1 MPGEQRDRIT
11 PAVFT
16 SMEPEH
22 AYGRFDHAM
31 CLCYEAEGVV
41 SKIKAAIKRRE
52 LPRQHPAT
60 LIPLAIEEGIITR
73 AEAELLTTAEAA
85 RADAIQVDA
94 FDNADYFA
102 SAVSPEDVSSTT
114 SGDGAAGG
122 EVGFGGAAS
131 TEAGATAWSGAVV
144 TEDPA
149 AEPTP

>member
-1 MPGEQRDRIT
+1 M
-11 PAVFT
+11 
-16 SMEPEH
+16 
-22 AYGRFDHAM
+22 
-31 CLCYEAEGVV
+31 

-60 LIPLAIEEGIITR
+60 LIPLAIEGGVITR
-73 AEAELLTTAEAA
+73 AEAEMLKAAEAA

-102 SAVSPEDVSSTT
+102 SAVKPGEVASAT
-114 SGDGAAGG
+114 SGDGSAVG
-122 EVGFGGAAS
+122 EVGFGGPAS

-149 AEPTP
+149 AEPTA